1 MMLQNRISLP
11 AAKARLLFM
20 MLMVLG
26 LAALVAGGCA
36 RPDQEEGQA
45 ATTGQDGP
53 AETARNVR
61 VLELQRDSLEEFIEI
76 AGPMA
81 PVRGADISAQE
92 TGTVVA
98 LPAAKGQAV
107 EAGQALVEQD
117 RAILKAEK
125 DAAASNLATQAY
137 NLDKTRKLFEAGK
150 VSKFELLEIQAAHDA
165 ARAQA
170 QVSADRY
177 RRALISSP
185 FAGVLTDRFVELGE
199 LVMPG
204 QPVARVIDPY
214 TLKLESHLTADQV
227 AYAQVGSPAVIRLGD
242 GDTQAQ
248 GTISWVGLEADVMT
262 GKFKVEVEVPNP
274 DLRLRSGVIG
284 RARISKNISRDVVSV
299 PREALME
306 GRHGLEV
313 FVIEDGRAYRRG
325 ISTGPDQGPLVVVT
339 EGLKAGDQLVV
350 RGHREL
356 VEGCLVKITQKA
368 TAPDGTTA
376 NDPAVVRNASQ
387 VETGD
392 AR

>member
-1 MMLQNRISLP
+1 MMF
-11 AAKARLLFM
+11 AKIVFPCPPPRRRLLFM

-26 LAALVAGGCA
+26 LAALVAGGLRA
-36 RPDQEEGQA
+36 PGSGRGPGRHHRPR
-45 ATTGQDGP
+45 TGP

-185 FAGVLTDRFVELGE
+185 FAGVLTARFVELGE

-204 QPVARVIDPY
+204 QARW
-214 TLKLESHLTADQV
+214 
-227 AYAQVGSPAVIRLGD
+227 PASSIP
-242 GDTQAQ
+242 T
-248 GTISWVGLEADVMT
+248 T
-262 GKFKVEVEVPNP
+262 
-274 DLRLRSGVIG
+274 
-284 RARISKNISRDVVSV
+284 
-299 PREALME
+299 
-306 GRHGLEV
+306 
-313 FVIEDGRAYRRG
+313 
-325 ISTGPDQGPLVVVT
+325 
-339 EGLKAGDQLVV
+339 LKAG
-350 RGHREL
+350 
-356 VEGCLVKITQKA
+356 KP
-368 TAPDGTTA
+368 PDG
-376 NDPAVVRNASQ
+376 
-387 VETGD
+387 
-392 AR
+392 